1 MENALHALSNLI
13 LTNKPVQLKVQL
25 SCFTH
30 EETKAQRDQILAQG
44 HTAEKWQRGTER
56 GLTLSRAMD
65 LIQGQF

>member
-30 EETKAQRDQILAQG
+30 EETKTQRDQILAQG
-44 HTAEKWQRGTER
+44 HTAEK
-56 GLTLSRAMD
+56 
-65 LIQGQF
+65 